1 MDTINLIILTLHN
14 LTRWA
19 VIIFAILAVGRG
31 FTGWFGKRRFNA
43 ADNRAGML
51 FTSILDLQVLLGLI
65 LYFTKGWG
73 SVLINDPATAMGTS
87 SVRFFAVEHIAIMIV
102 AAVLA
107 HIFRGA
113 SRKATSDLGKH
124 KRAAL
129 GYLLSIALILAAI
142 PWPGIETGRPLLRFF
157 GLF

>member
-1 MDTINLIILTLHN
+1 MDTINLILLTLHN

-19 VIIFAILAVGRG
+19 VVIFAILAIGRG
-31 FTGWFGKRRFNA
+31 FTGWLGKRRFNA

-51 FTSILDLQVLLGLI
+51 YTGVLDVQVLLGLI

-73 SVLINDPATAMGTS
+73 GVLMSDPATAMGTS

-102 AAVLA
+102 AVVLA

-113 SRKATSDLGKH
+113 SRKAGSDLSKH
-124 KRAAL
+124 KWAAL
-129 GYLLSIALILAAI
+129 GYLLSFVLILAAI
-142 PWPGIETGRPLLRFF
+142 PWPGMETGRPLLRFF